1 MGLNSTAES
10 INSTEN
16 YGQGYYIGTVTANND
31 TVGIGRV
38 QANVPGLFDPNS
50 GEVPFIGPL
59 KDSPYGFG
67 TGSKGPYG
75 VYGFPQVGSMIKVE
89 LQNGDEHKPLYTPL
103 LTAPNAHPW
112 FNVPS
117 RWGYV
122 DPAGNSLQVDM
133 NAGSWVW
140 THQSGDT
147 VSYDGSGDVINVVKG
162 NLTNTVSGNV
172 TDTIS
177 GNQHS
182 TISGSLTF
190 NVTGSATITC
200 SSYDLTANGTATYSA
215 SEHIFNGPIT
225 ASATISAAE
234 DITDSTSLGNG
245 QTMADMREIYNEHYH
260 VYDDDGHPN
269 DTDPP
274 TPQIP

>member
-1 MGLNSTAES
+1 VM
-10 INSTEN
+10 
-16 YGQGYYIGTVTANND
+16 
-31 TVGIGRV
+31 
-38 QANVPGLFDPNS
+38 GLFDPNS
-50 GEVPFIGPL
+50 GEVPYIGPL

-67 TGSKGPYG
+67 TGAKGPYG
-75 VYGFPQVGSMIKVE
+75 VYGFPQIGSVIKVE
-89 LQNGDEHKPLYTPL
+89 LQNGDQHKPLYTPL

-133 NAGSWVW
+133 EAGSWVW

-147 VSYDGSGDVINVVKG
+147 ISYDGAGDVVNVVKG
-162 NLTNTVSGNV
+162 NLTDTV
-172 TDTIS
+172 T
-177 GNQHS
+177 GNQQS

-190 NVTGSATITC
+190 NVTGAANINC
-200 SSYDLTANGTATYSA
+200 STLNVHASGTATYTA
-215 SEHIFNGPIT
+215 SSHVFNGPIT

-234 DITDSTSLGNG
+234 DITDSTASGNG
-245 QTMADMREIYNEHYH
+245 QTMADMRSIYNEHYH